1 MYVSTDAFQP
11 SFELAARGI
20 TESTVISE
28 LHYMLPERRLRARK
42 VKRRGKIEARTKGER
57 RVKRRRTR
65 RKMVEQ
71 YEVYGR
77 VSESATKRS

>member
-57 RVKRRRTR
+57 RIKRRRTR
-65 RKMVEQ
+65 RKI
-71 YEVYGR
+71 
-77 VSESATKRS
+77 